1 MGCAPIKQVGYVA
14 SGKPTAISVKLVGHS
29 GRYSIDNMA
38 KTCTVSNLKEHINN
52 LLFNSQEAFYEL
64 YHEDIIMEDD
74 SKTVSDY

>member
-1 MGCAPIKQVGYVA
+1 
-14 SGKPTAISVKLVGHS
+14 
-29 GRYSIDNMA
+29 MA